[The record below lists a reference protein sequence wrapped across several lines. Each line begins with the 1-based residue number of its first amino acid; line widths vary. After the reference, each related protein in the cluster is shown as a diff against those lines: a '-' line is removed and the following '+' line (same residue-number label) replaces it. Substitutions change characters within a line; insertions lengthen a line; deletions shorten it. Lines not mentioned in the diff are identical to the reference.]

1 MLEKVLCAHRSKITC
16 LHVNQPY
23 MLIVSGSDGCTVII
37 WDLISLRFVW
47 QLPEFPTSVS
57 AVYVNDL
64 TGEIMTA
71 AGTLFAVWSINGCC
85 LAVIST
91 SQVPS
96 DYIISVTSSTF
107 SDWLDTN
114 WSVAFGQVTRIQIAP
129 PQGIAFHKHPVTSLF
144 LTTDLKQ
151 LLSGDSGGHLLSWRL
166 PP

>member
-1 MLEKVLCAHRSKITC
+1 
-16 LHVNQPY
+16 
-23 MLIVSGSDGCTVII
+23 
-37 WDLISLRFVW
+37 
-47 QLPEFPTSVS
+47 
-57 AVYVNDL
+57 
-64 TGEIMTA
+64 MTA

-114 WSVAFGQVTRIQIAP
+114 WYVTGHRDGAVKVWHVVHCTDIETISNSTSVGTTGGLLLDKSPEYRLLLHKVLT
-129 PQGIAFHKHPVTSLF
+129 FHKHTVTSLF

-151 LLSGDSGGHLLSWRL
+151 LLSGDSGGHLLSWTL
-166 PP
+166 PPRKILQIRNTDSLFMIA